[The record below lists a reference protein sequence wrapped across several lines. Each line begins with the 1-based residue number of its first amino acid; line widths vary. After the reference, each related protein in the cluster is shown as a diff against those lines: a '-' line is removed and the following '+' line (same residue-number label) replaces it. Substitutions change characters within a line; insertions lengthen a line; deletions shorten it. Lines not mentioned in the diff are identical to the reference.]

1 MTAAAVEVKHR
12 GVLALVMM
20 AATVMHVLDATIAN
34 VALPHM
40 QGTLSAT
47 HDQISWVLTSYI
59 VASAIVTPLTGFLAG
74 RFGRRPVFFWSVV
87 GFTLASM
94 LCGAAAT
101 LDQIVIFRA
110 LQGAFGAALAPL
122 SQSTLLDV
130 YPPSSHASVMG
141 FWGVGVMVGPI
152 MGPTLGGWLTEEFSW
167 RWVFYINVP
176 VGILTGLGLLLLMPK
191 EEPRRRPFDFTG
203 FALLGLAI
211 ACLQLVL
218 DRGELLDWFNST
230 EIIIQTVVAGVCFT
244 MFVIHLVTSDHPF
257 FDLRLFEDPNF
268 SVSLLFT
275 ATCGMGLIASS
286 ALMPP
291 FLAYLGGYPAITI
304 GLVMA
309 PRGIGMMFAMLM
321 VGRLA
326 RRYDPRILMG
336 LGLIITSGSMWVMTG
351 FTTDIDTW
359 AVIWTGVGQGFGL
372 GFVFV
377 PISIL
382 MFATMSPSLR
392 TEAAAINALL
402 RNLGGSLSI
411 AILVA
416 LVSQNI
422 QLNRSELAGHISP
435 LNPNLTL
442 LAPGVSIPL
451 AMWDAELTRQAT
463 LIAYLNDFRA
473 MTWFMLATL
482 PLLFLLRRPPPV
494 PAAAKRA

>member
-1 MTAAAVEVKHR
+1 MNSAAVQVKHR
-12 GVLALVMM
+12 GLIALVVM

-34 VALPHM
+34 VALPYM

-59 VASAIVTPLTGFLAG
+59 VSSAIVTPVTGFLAG
-74 RFGRRPVFFWSVV
+74 RLGRRMVFFWAVV
-87 GFTLASM
+87 GFTVASM

-110 LQGAFGAALAPL
+110 LQGAFGAALVPL
-122 SQSTLLDV
+122 SQSTLLDI
-130 YPPSSHASVMG
+130 YPPASHGSVMG

-152 MGPTLGGWLTEEFSW
+152 MGPTLGGWLTDEFSW

-176 VGILTGLGLLLLMPK
+176 VGILTVLGLLMLMPR
-191 EEPRRRPFDFTG
+191 EEPRLRPFDFTG
-203 FALLGLAI
+203 FALLGIAI
-211 ACLQLVL
+211 ACIQLVL
-218 DRGELLDWFNST
+218 DRGELLDWYSSS
-230 EIIIQTVVAGVCFT
+230 EIVIETVLAGVCFA
-244 MFVIHLVTSDHPF
+244 MFIIHVLTTDHPF

-275 ATCGMGLIASS
+275 ATCGMMLIASA
-286 ALMPP
+286 ALLPP
-291 FLAYLGGYPAITI
+291 FLAYLGGYPATTI

-309 PRGIGMMFAMLM
+309 PRGVGMMFSMLM

-326 RRYDPRILMG
+326 RRYDPRKIMAF
-336 LGLIITSGSMWVMTG
+336 GLIIASGSMWVMTG

-359 AVIWTGVGQGFGL
+359 AVVWTGIGQGFGL
-372 GFVFV
+372 GFIFV
-377 PISIL
+377 PISVL
-382 MFATMSPSLR
+382 MFATIAPALR
-392 TEAAAINALL
+392 TEAAAINSLL
-402 RNLGGSLSI
+402 RNLGGSLGI
-411 AILVA
+411 AVLVA

-422 QLNRSELAGHISP
+422 QMNRSDLARHITP
-435 LNPNLTL
+435 FNPNLD
-442 LAPGVSIPL
+442 LADLGAATL

-482 PLLFLLRRPPPV
+482 PLLLLLRRPPPMPGV
-494 PAAAKRA
+494 RA

>member
-1 MTAAAVEVKHR
+1 MTAGGAVEVKHR
-12 GVLALVMM
+12 GLLALVMM
-20 AATVMHVLDATIAN
+20 AATIMHVLDATIAN

-74 RFGRRPVFFWSVV
+74 RFGRRLVFFWSVA
-87 GFTLASM
+87 GFTVASM
-94 LCGAAAT
+94 LCGAAMT

-110 LQGAFGAALAPL
+110 LQGAFGAALVPL
-122 SQSTLLDV
+122 SQSTLLDI
-130 YPPSSHASVMG
+130 YPPDSHGSVMAL
-141 FWGVGVMVGPI
+141 WGVGVMVAPI
-152 MGPTLGGWLTEEFSW
+152 MGPTLGGWLTEEFTW
-167 RWVFYINVP
+167 RWVFYINAP
-176 VGILTGLGLLLLMPK
+176 VGILTGLGIALLMPA

-203 FALLGLAI
+203 FALLALAI
-211 ACLQLVL
+211 ACVQLVL
-218 DRGELLDWFNST
+218 DRGELLDWFTST
-230 EIIIQTVVAGVCFT
+230 EIVIETVVAGVCFI
-244 MFVIHLVTSDHPF
+244 MFVIHVMTADHPF
-257 FDLRLFEDPNF
+257 FNLELFEDPNF

-275 ATCGMGLIASS
+275 ATCGMAMIASA
-286 ALMPP
+286 ALLPP

-309 PRGIGMMFAMLM
+309 PRGIGMMASMMM
-321 VGRLA
+321 VGRLS

-336 LGLIITSGSMWVMTG
+336 LGLAVTAASLWLMTG

-359 AVIWTGVGQGFGL
+359 DVIWTGVLQGFGL

-377 PISIL
+377 PISVL
-382 MFATMSPSLR
+382 MFATMTPALR
-392 TEAAAINALL
+392 TEAAAINALM
-402 RNLGGSLSI
+402 RNLGGSLGI

-422 QLNRSELAGHISP
+422 QMNRAELAGHINP
-435 LNPNLTL
+435 FNPNLTF
-442 LAPGVSIPL
+442 APAGLSTL

-473 MTWFMLATL
+473 MAWFMIATL

-494 PAAAKRA
+494 PGVRA

>member
-1 MTAAAVEVKHR
+1 MSSAAVEVKHR
-12 GVLALVMM
+12 GLIALLVM

-47 HDQISWVLTSYI
+47 QDQISWVLTSYI
-59 VASAIVTPLTGFLAG
+59 VASAIVTPVTGFLAG
-74 RFGRRPVFFWSVV
+74 RLGRRMVFFWSVV
-87 GFTLASM
+87 GFTIASM
-94 LCGAAAT
+94 LCGVAAT

-110 LQGAFGAALAPL
+110 FQGAFGAALVPL
-122 SQSTLLDV
+122 SQSTLLDI
-130 YPPSSHASVMG
+130 YPPASHGSVMG

-152 MGPTLGGWLTEEFSW
+152 MGPTLGGWLTDEFTW

-176 VGILTGLGLLLLMPK
+176 VGILVGLGILMLMPR

-203 FALLGLAI
+203 FALLGIAI
-211 ACLQLVL
+211 ACAQLVL
-218 DRGELLDWFNST
+218 DRGELLDWFSSS
-230 EIIIQTVVAGVCFT
+230 EIVIETVVAGVCFT
-244 MFVIHLVTSDHPF
+244 MFVIHLMTADHPF

-268 SVSLLFT
+268 AISLLFT
-275 ATCGMGLIASS
+275 ATCGMMLIASA
-286 ALMPP
+286 ALLPP

-309 PRGIGMMFAMLM
+309 PRGIGMMFSMLM

-326 RRYDPRILMG
+326 RRYDPRKIMA
-336 LGLIITSGSMWVMTG
+336 LGLVITSGSMWVMSG

-359 AVIWTGVGQGFGL
+359 AVVWTGVGQGFGL
-372 GFVFV
+372 GFIFV
-377 PISIL
+377 PISVL
-382 MFATMSPSLR
+382 MFATIGPALR

-402 RNLGGSLSI
+402 RNLGGSVGI
-411 AILVA
+411 AVLVA
-416 LVSQNI
+416 MVSQNI
-422 QLNRSELAGHISP
+422 QANRSDLAGYINP
-435 LNPNLTL
+435 FNLNLPSMQGAAST
-442 LAPGVSIPL
+442 L

-482 PLLFLLRRPPPV
+482 PMLLLLRRPAPP
-494 PAAAKRA
+494 PGARA